1 MAGRAFDEQVVLSPT
16 DSPRG
21 KLLSQYVCA
30 RITRMDE
37 IDVGL
42 FDRDWNNTLYYFMM
56 NADEQIYMR
65 YGGRDARSPDSYLNL
80 SSLELALA
88 KGLELHRQYQK
99 GGLKNAE
106 RPKPLFP
113 REIPLLVDRTISR
126 NACVECHLIGDYL
139 NVHREKDGKL
149 DKLTH
154 MYRSPDIRT
163 LGIELDAPKGLV
175 VKEVR
180 GAVAAAGMKP
190 GDRIAGVNGTPVWA
204 FGDLQYHYDKV
215 NRNAERVQMA
225 VDRDGTPVDLSIAL
239 PERWWW
245 TDLTF
250 RQWTIEPRV
259 YFESVPLT
267 EQEKREQGL
276 VERGGFA
283 SKVKRV
289 DMFAEMT
296 KSHELRAGDIVFGV
310 DGVQRDEVANTAELF
325 IKLRKT
331 AGETVTLDVIRD
343 GKRMQM
349 KLKTYKMSFRK

>member
-1 MAGRAFDEQVVLSPT
+1 
-16 DSPRG
+16 
-21 KLLSQYVCA
+21 
-30 RITRMDE
+30 MDE

-80 SSLELALA
+80 SSLERALE
-88 KGLELHRQYQK
+88 KGLELDRQYQK
-99 GGLKNAE
+99 GELKKEE

-113 REIPLLVDRTISR
+113 REIPLLVERTIAR

-139 NVHREKDGKL
+139 NVHREQDGKL

-163 LGIELDAPKGLV
+163 LGIELEVPKGLV

-180 GAVAAAGMKP
+180 DAAAAAGMTP
-190 GDRIAGVNGTPVWA
+190 GDRLAAINGTPVWT
-204 FGDLQYHYDKV
+204 FGDLQYHYDEV
-215 NRNAERVQMA
+215 NRNAERIQMT
-225 VDRDGTPVDLSIAL
+225 VDRAGTLIDLSIAL

-259 YFESVPLT
+259 YFDSVSLT
-267 EQEKREQGL
+267 DQEKRDQNL

-283 SKVKRV
+283 SKVRRV

-296 KSHELRAGDIVFGV
+296 KSHELRVGDIVFGV

-325 IKLRKT
+325 IKLRKS

-343 GKRMQM
+343 GKRIQK

>member
-1 MAGRAFDEQVVLSPT
+1 M
-16 DSPRG
+16 
-21 KLLSQYVCA
+21 SQYVCA
-30 RITRMDE
+30 RITRMDH

-42 FDRDWNNTLYYFMM
+42 FDRDWNNTLYYFIM

-65 YGGRDARSPDSYLNL
+65 YGGRDARSPDAYLNL
-80 SSLELALA
+80 SSLELALE
-88 KGLELHRQYQK
+88 KGLELHRQYQQ
-99 GGLKNAE
+99 GELKKTE

-113 REIPLLVDRTISR
+113 REIPLLVERTTAR
-126 NACVECHLIGDYL
+126 NNCVECHLIGDYQ
-139 NVHREKDGKL
+139 NVHREQDGKL

-163 LGIELDAPKGLV
+163 LGIELDVPKGLV

-180 GAVAAAGMKP
+180 DAVAAAGMKP
-190 GDRIAGVNGTPVWA
+190 GDRIATLNGTPVWA

-215 NRNAERVQMA
+215 RRNAERIQMA
-225 VDRDGTPVDLSIAL
+225 VERNGTSIDLSIAL

-259 YFESVPLT
+259 YFESLPLT
-267 EQEKREQGL
+267 ELEKRERGL
-276 VERGGFA
+276 VEQGGFA
-283 SKVKRV
+283 SKVRRV

>member
-1 MAGRAFDEQVVLSPT
+1 
-16 DSPRG
+16 
-21 KLLSQYVCA
+21 
-30 RITRMDE
+30 MDE

-80 SSLELALA
+80 SSLERALE
-88 KGLELHRQYQK
+88 KGLELDRQYQK
-99 GGLKNAE
+99 GELKKAD

-113 REIPLLVDRTISR
+113 REIPLLVERTIAR

-139 NVHREKDGKL
+139 NVHREQDGKL

-163 LGIELDAPKGLV
+163 LGIELEVPKGLV

-180 GAVAAAGMKP
+180 DAAAAAGMTP
-190 GDRIAGVNGTPVWA
+190 GDRLAAINGTPVWT
-204 FGDLQYHYDKV
+204 FGDLQYHYDEV
-215 NRNAERVQMA
+215 NRNAERIQMT
-225 VDRDGTPVDLSIAL
+225 VDRAGTLIDLSISL

-259 YFESVPLT
+259 YFDSVSLT
-267 EQEKREQGL
+267 DQEKRDQNL

-283 SKVKRV
+283 SKVRRV

-296 KSHELRAGDIVFGV
+296 KSHELRVGDIVFGV

-343 GKRMQM
+343 GKRLQM
-349 KLKTYKMSFRK
+349 KLKSYKMSFRK

>member
-1 MAGRAFDEQVVLSPT
+1 MAGRAFDAQVVLSPT

-163 LGIELDAPKGLV
+163 LGIELDAPNGLV